1 PKTKRDRM
9 IGAPAAIYR
18 GIPKCGD
25 VEIQRTLVEAAGIL
39 LRKSKRD
46 SLKARRSASLIGE
59 AYHGGR

>member
-1 PKTKRDRM
+1 M